1 MRKNTFR
8 KISAITLVVCM
19 LFAVCGVAFAQSRMI
34 TTTTSA
40 FERNSNTKG
49 TATLIAMTSNVNNPH
64 IESTIILQ
72 EAPLGSTNFVDS
84 NTSPSVLTS
93 YRPTITHVVSFPITK
108 TKDYRVKMEIR
119 DFVEGTTYTNILYER
134 LQ

>member
-1 MRKNTFR
+1 MKKNTFR

-34 TTTTSA
+34 TSTSSI

-49 TATLIAMTSNVNNPH
+49 TVSLTAMTSNIENPH
-64 IESTIILQ
+64 ITSTITLQ
-72 EAPLGSTNFVDS
+72 EAPLGSNNFVDS
-84 NTSPSVLTS
+84 DEDPSIETS
-93 YRPTITHVVSFPITK
+93 YRAAITHIAIFPITT
-108 TKDYRVKMEIR
+108 TKEYRVKIVIR
-119 DFVEGTTYTNILYER
+119 DYVGDRTYVNTLYEN

>member
-34 TTTTSA
+34 ASTTSI

-49 TATLIAMTSNVNNPH
+49 TATLVATTSNINDPH
-64 IESTIILQ
+64 IESTFILQ
-72 EAPLGSTNFVDS
+72 EAPLGSNNFTDS
-84 NTSPSVLTS
+84 DVAPSVKTS
-93 YRPTITHVVSFPITK
+93 YRPTITHVASFTISK
-108 TKDYRVKMEIR
+108 TKEYRVKMEIR
-119 DFVEGTTYTNILYER
+119 DFVGDTTYLNILYED

>member
-1 MRKNTFR
+1 MKKNTFR

-34 TTTTSA
+34 STTSSI
-40 FERNSNTKG
+40 FERNTNTKG
-49 TATLIAMTSNVNNPH
+49 TATLSAMTSNVNDPH

-84 NTSPSVLTS
+84 NVSPSVKTS
-93 YRPTITHVVSFPITK
+93 YRPTITHVVSFPITT
-108 TKDYRVKMEIR
+108 TKEYRVKMEIR
-119 DFVEGTTYTNILYER
+119 DYVGDTTYLNIIYED

>member
-40 FERNSNTKG
+40 FVRDSRTKG
-49 TATLIAMTSNVNNPH
+49 TATLTAMTSNVDNPN
-64 IESTIILQ
+64 ISSTMILQ
-72 EAPLGSTNFVDS
+72 
-84 NTSPSVLTS
+84 
-93 YRPTITHVVSFPITK
+93 
-108 TKDYRVKMEIR
+108 
-119 DFVEGTTYTNILYER
+119 
-134 LQ
+134 